1 MALADWLVDQG
12 ARHLVLTSK
21 RGVRNGSQHLHLQDI
36 FDKGANVS
44 PVIDCSAKEIINTL
58 SHSLAAF
65 LLEPPG

>member
-44 PVIDCSAKEIINTL
+44 LFIDRCAKGTII
-58 SHSLAAF
+58 A
-65 LLEPPG
+65 